1 MLRISPDRID
11 YAAVQ
16 AAVAD
21 DANGAVTFFGGVV
34 RNHHD
39 GAAVTRIDYEV
50 HAAMAQTIL
59 EGIASEVAQ
68 KWPESKL
75 ACVHR
80 HGMVEVGEA
89 SVAIAVSTPHR
100 AEAFDACRF
109 VIERI
114 KQDLPVWKKEFH
126 PDGSHTWA
134 ACHHPGDPEAG
145 AGAATDDA
153 GTPS

>member
-1 MLRISPDRID
+1 VLAVSPDPINH
-11 YAAVQ
+11 AAVQ

-21 DANGAVTFFGGVV
+21 DAHGAVTYFAGVV
-34 RNHHD
+34 RDHHE
-39 GAAVTRIDYEV
+39 GKAVTHIDYEV
-50 HAAMAQTIL
+50 HADMARTIL
-59 EGIASEVAQ
+59 AGIAAEVAA
-68 KWPESKL
+68 KWPDATM

-80 HGMVEVGEA
+80 HGVVQVGEA

-100 AEAFDACRF
+100 AESFDACRY

-134 ACHHPGDPEAG
+134 ACHHPGEPE
-145 AGAATDDA
+145 
-153 GTPS
+153 

>member
-1 MLRISPDRID
+1 MLSVSPDPID
-11 YAAVQ
+11 SAAVQ

-21 DANGAVTFFGGVV
+21 DAHGAIGFFAGVV

-39 GAAVTRIDYEV
+39 GRPVTHIDYEV
-50 HAAMAQTIL
+50 HADMAQQIL
-59 EGIASEVAQ
+59 ETIAAEVAQ
-68 KWPESKL
+68 RWPASRL

-80 HGMVEVGEA
+80 FGVVRVGQA

-100 AEAFDACRF
+100 AESFDACRY

-134 ACHHPGDPEAG
+134 QCHHPGDP
-145 AGAATDDA
+145 AGAADSA
-153 GTPS
+153 GASS